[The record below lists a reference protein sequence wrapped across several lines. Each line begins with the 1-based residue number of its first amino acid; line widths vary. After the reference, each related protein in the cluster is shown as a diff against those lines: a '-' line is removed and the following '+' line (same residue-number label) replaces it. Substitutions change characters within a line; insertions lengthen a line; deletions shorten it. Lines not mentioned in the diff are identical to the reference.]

1 MATKGEGVT
10 IVETETERVDS
21 LVDQLLADHAPGK
34 TDVAEFLGEQFDR
47 GLAWVHFPEG
57 CGGLGLSPSL
67 HQRITNRL
75 IEGGAPSA
83 AMRNVIGYGMV
94 APTIVTHGTD
104 EQKDRYLR
112 PLFTGQEVWCQL
124 FSEPGSGSD
133 VASLSTRAERDGDEW
148 VLNGQK
154 VWTTVAHLSSR
165 GLLLARTNPDLPKHQ
180 GITCFLVDM
189 HAEGVDVRPLYQ
201 ITGEAEFNEVFFT
214 DAKVAE
220 FDRLGG
226 VGEGWHVAITTLMNE
241 RVSIGGNVSRRGL
254 GPIDV
259 AIGIFK
265 ERWADDP
272 SPHALALRDRL
283 LELWVMSEATRLTNQ
298 RAADLRRQGTP
309 GPEGSVGK
317 LAFAEQNKL
326 ITAFSVDLLG
336 AEGMLHSN
344 DYPKI
349 RPQGVGMGGPDVH
362 KQFLRTRANSIE
374 GGTSEVM
381 RNILGERVLG
391 LPGEPRADK
400 DLPWKDVPRS

>member
-1 MATKGEGVT
+1 VT
-10 IVETETERVDS
+10 IVQTETERVDS
-21 LVDQLLADHAPGK
+21 LVDELLAEHPPAE
-34 TDVAEFLGEQFDR
+34 TDPTAFLGEQFDR

-57 CGGLGLSPSL
+57 AGGLGLSPSL
-67 HQRITNRL
+67 HQRISMRL

-94 APTIVTHGTD
+94 APTIAEHGTE
-104 EQKDRYLR
+104 EQKARYLK
-112 PLFTGQEVWCQL
+112 PLFTGEEVWCQL

-133 VASLSTRAERDGDEW
+133 VASLATRAVRDGDEW
-148 VLNGQK
+148 IVNGQK

-165 GLLLARTNPDLPKHQ
+165 GLLLVRTNPDLPKHQ

-189 HAEGVDVRPLYQ
+189 HGPGVDVRPLHQ

-214 DAKVAE
+214 DARVPE

-226 VGEGWHVAITTLMNE
+226 EGEGWRVGITTLMNE

-254 GPIDV
+254 GPIDQ
-259 AIGIFK
+259 AIRLYK
-265 ERWADDP
+265 ERWAGDP
-272 SPHALALRDRL
+272 SPHSRALRDRL
-283 LELWVMSEATRLTNQ
+283 MQLWVISEATRLTNQ
-298 RAADLRRQGTP
+298 RAADLRRKGTP

-326 ITAFSVDLLG
+326 ITELSVDLMG

-344 DYPKI
+344 NYPKI
-349 RPQGVGMGGPDVH
+349 RPAGVGMGGPDPH

-391 LPGEPRADK
+391 LPGEPRTDK
-400 DLPWKDVPRS
+400 ELPWKDVPRS

>member
-1 MATKGEGVT
+1 VT
-10 IVETETERVDS
+10 IVQTDTERVDA
-21 LVDQLLADHAPGK
+21 LVDQLLADLPPAE
-34 TDVAEFLGEQFDR
+34 TDPTTFLGEQFDR
-47 GLAWVHFPEG
+47 GLAWVHFDEG
-57 CGGLGLSPSL
+57 DGGLGLSPSL
-67 HQRITNRL
+67 HQRLSMRL
-75 IEGGAPSA
+75 IDGGAPSA

-94 APTIVTHGTD
+94 APTIATHGTE
-104 EQKDRYLR
+104 EQRRRYLR
-112 PLFTGQEVWCQL
+112 PLFTGEEVWCQL
-124 FSEPGSGSD
+124 FSEPGAGSD
-133 VASLSTRAERDGDEW
+133 VAGLATRAERDGDEW
-148 VLNGQK
+148 VVNGQK

-189 HAEGVDVRPLYQ
+189 HGPGVDVRPLHQ

-214 DAKVAE
+214 DSRVPE

-226 VGEGWHVAITTLMNE
+226 EGEGWRVAITTLMNE
-241 RVSIGGNVSRRGL
+241 RVSIGGNVSRRGI
-254 GPIDV
+254 GPIDQ
-259 AIGIFK
+259 AIRVYK

-272 SPHALALRDRL
+272 SPHAAVLKDRL
-283 LELWVMSEATRLTNQ
+283 LSLWVMSEATRLTNQ

-326 ITAFSVDLLG
+326 ITELSVDLMG

-344 DYPKI
+344 NYPKV
-349 RPQGVGMGGPDVH
+349 RPTGVGMGGPDVH

-391 LPGEPRADK
+391 LPGDPRADK